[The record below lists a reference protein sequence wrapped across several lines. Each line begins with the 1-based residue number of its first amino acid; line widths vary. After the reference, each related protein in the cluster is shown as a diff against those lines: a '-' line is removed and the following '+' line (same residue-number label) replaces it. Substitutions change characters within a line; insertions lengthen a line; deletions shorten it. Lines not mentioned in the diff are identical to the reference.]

1 MISTSVILMTE
12 LKTVVCF
19 AHWAYYDERD
29 LNIGVVKGVKETDE
43 GTLETTAVSL
53 ERRLEYE

>member
-1 MISTSVILMTE
+1 MTE
-12 LKTVVCF
+12 LQTVVCF
-19 AHWAYYDERD
+19 AHWAYYNERD